1 VLQCVAVCCSVLQCV
16 AVCCSVLQC
25 VAVCQCVIVCC
36 SVLQCVA
43 ACCSVLQCALQC
55 VAVCTHPC
63 RRDSPRP
70 SCCALR
76 PSQTISDTAN
86 KKKFP
91 KSGLWSFEAKWRET
105 SCSPRTNESE
115 IEQDDSRHWQ
125 QKTKKILQSQD
136 YSHLRLN
143 GGKHHGRPAQTSPTN
158 WKCAKVVSD
167 TAKNSEKSVLCQAA
181 TRGSLTLQHTATHC
195 NTLQHTATHCNTLQ
209 HTATH

>member
-1 VLQCVAVCCSVLQCV
+1 MFA
-16 AVCCSVLQC
+16 
-25 VAVCQCVIVCC
+25 
-36 SVLQCVA
+36 
-43 ACCSVLQCALQC
+43 
-55 VAVCTHPC
+55 
-63 RRDSPRP
+63 
-70 SCCALR
+70 
-76 PSQTISDTAN
+76 
-86 KKKFP
+86 
-91 KSGLWSFEAKWRET
+91 
-105 SCSPRTNESE
+105 RTNESE

-209 HTATH
+209 RTETHYNALKYAGTHCNTLQHTAAQKIVNVCVCHTHTQMLQHT